1 MHADLGSVN
10 TTALGRSNPCD
21 FMALKEPNFRFALQS
36 ATIVTWSELHFY
48 DLPLIRPSGFVKQ
61 WAAALGEAG
70 GMTIIGCYPIFCLPY
85 RIGMLSRSR
94 KRDLKALKIEIVQRK
109 QLA

>member
-1 MHADLGSVN
+1 MVARERYKSQK
-10 TTALGRSNPCD
+10 RSRENSPSS
-21 FMALKEPNFRFALQS
+21 Q
-36 ATIVTWSELHFY
+36 EL
-48 DLPLIRPSGFVKQ
+48 LEL
-61 WAAALGEAG
+61 LGEAG

-109 QLA
+109 QLAYELCRAR